1 MPVYLSIDDASLAH
15 RTKEYL
21 GQFGYS
27 SIQMENSQLLP
38 STVAQTPHLG
48 VYIVDVTDDAL
59 FMKLP
64 RFRGE
69 SPHHFVLAIGAFN
82 DETHKSQ
89 ALLAGADACLN
100 SDFGAIE
107 LAANLHTFFR
117 KHPVAL
123 SAHSPL
129 APSPKPEPARPVKP
143 IRSTASAA
151 PDSNTRETWTLC
163 HDFWILQTPAGNKL
177 ELSKHE
183 RRIFIELHRNPDTP
197 IDLASLEQFD
207 PDQTDGDESSA
218 AGHPAMRTLTVAI
231 SRLKKKAILNG
242 SKLPLMNVRQQGYM
256 FFGELIQK

>member
-27 SIQMENSQLLP
+27 SVQIESSHPVASTATQIP
-38 STVAQTPHLG
+38 SLG
-48 VYIVDVTDDAL
+48 VYIVDVRDDAL
-59 FMKLP
+59 FMRLP
-64 RFRGE
+64 KFRSE

-82 DETHKSQ
+82 DEAHKSQ

-123 SAHSPL
+123 SAHSPF
-129 APSPKPEPARPVKP
+129 APCPRPEAARSIKLT
-143 IRSTASAA
+143 RSNASA
-151 PDSNTRETWTLC
+151 PDANTRETWALC
-163 HDFWILQTPAGNKL
+163 HDSWILQTPAGSKL

-183 RRIFIELHRNPDTP
+183 RRIFIELYLHPDTP
-197 IDLASLEQFD
+197 VDLSSIEQFD
-207 PDQTDGDESSA
+207 HDQTDGEEPAA
-218 AGHPAMRTLTVAI
+218 AGQSAMRTLTVAI

>member
-27 SIQMENSQLLP
+27 SIQMESGQPVP
-38 STVAQTPHLG
+38 SMTTQIPDLG
-48 VYIVDVTDDAL
+48 VYIVDVRDDAL

-64 RFRGE
+64 RFRSE

-82 DETHKSQ
+82 DEAHKSQ

-123 SAHSPL
+123 SAHSPF
-129 APSPKPEPARPVKP
+129 APCPKPEPARPIKP
-143 IRSTASAA
+143 TRSNAGA

-163 HDFWILQTPAGNKL
+163 HDSWILQTPTGSKL

-183 RRIFIELHRNPDTP
+183 RRIFIELYLHPDTP
-197 IDLASLEQFD
+197 VDLSSLEQFD
-207 PDQTDGDESSA
+207 HDGDEQPA

-256 FFGELIQK
+256 FFGELVQK